1 MLTFI
6 DITDRRRAEEEL
18 RAGEAHLKLLAQ
30 STKGYA
36 IITLDCDGLITT
48 WNCGAELI
56 LGYRETEVL
65 GQTVDI
71 IYTEQDRQA
80 GVPEAERQRALQHGQ
95 ATDERWHARRD
106 GSRCF
111 LSGLLNPL
119 VDGTGK
125 SSASPRSPAT
135 SPRNASAA
143 PNSRTNWRVCKRPT
157 CRRTSSSPYSPTS

>member
-1 MLTFI
+1 M
-6 DITDRRRAEEEL
+6 
-18 RAGEAHLKLLAQ
+18 
-30 STKGYA
+30 
-36 IITLDCDGLITT
+36 
-48 WNCGAELI
+48 
-56 LGYRETEVL
+56 L

-125 SSASPRSPAT
+125 VIGFAKIARDLTEERQRSSGTAERTGECAGGQPAEG
-135 SPRNASAA
+135 P
-143 PNSRTNWRVCKRPT
+143 VL
-157 CRRTSSSPYSPTS
+157 RRTLTS